1 MAKNQSNATQIRWRI
16 GSLFLVLCLGAVIFY
31 PDREM
36 LKKIL
41 NLKTKEEAKDL
52 GLTDFFAK
60 QKLENLHKKIE
71 NLEQELRATQNE
83 LQLSWREKDELLAKF
98 IEQDMKKQHLVPD
111 FQEQVGEQKKD

>member
-1 MAKNQSNATQIRWRI
+1 M
-16 GSLFLVLCLGAVIFY
+16 VLCLGAVIFY

-41 NLKTKEEAKDL
+41 NLKTKEKAEDL
-52 GLTDFFAK
+52 SLTDSFAK
-60 QKLENLHKKIE
+60 QELQNLHKKIE

-111 FQEQVGEQKKD
+111 FQEQVGEQKND